1 MGNKKRL
8 SKKISSKK
16 INEFYLKAV
25 SHGARSG
32 KILGAG
38 GGGYFLFCI
47 DESKYKKFINFIK
60 TKKMNLTNIRFDKN
74 GLVSW
79 IKEF

>member
-1 MGNKKRL
+1 MKDCLMNFKIDEFSNLLRDTWEEKRL

-32 KILGAG
+32 KILELVVGAI
-38 GGGYFLFCI
+38 FF
-47 DESKYKKFINFIK
+47 FA
-60 TKKMNLTNIRFDKN
+60 
-74 GLVSW
+74 
-79 IKEF
+79 